1 MISASNLFGLIRL
14 EPFWIDSTWKVDF
27 NPLFK
32 KPDFYIRVMITK
44 KVELLPRRPGKLE
57 QGSSEFLEKRSQN
70 HIFEFK
76 INQIFV
82 RLQCLEE
89 KIST

>member
-1 MISASNLFGLIRL
+1 
-14 EPFWIDSTWKVDF
+14 
-27 NPLFK
+27 
-32 KPDFYIRVMITK
+32 MITK